1 MDACNKINLNVVNHF
16 PVFSQNP
23 SPGVQASAAAPK
35 MEARKDDAQ
44 RTALLS
50 SLPEKNQLAI
60 TQQAAGEEHFAGI
73 SDSAQTTPPSFAE
86 SAGSSKDK
94 AQSDFNRPLGFG
106 AGPAIYVQAHM
117 DNMFYPSKSPLE
129 MFQGLLEKSKE
140 TNVNRPLSFEKRESY
155 LGVAAQMNQTEIIQ
169 FLIEKNASVNYRDN
183 DGKTALDIAREN
195 RSFEAMQMLAQYG
208 AE

>member
-1 MDACNKINLNVVNHF
+1 MDACNKVNLNAVNHF
-16 PVFSQNP
+16 PVSNQNP
-23 SPGVQASAAAPK
+23 SSGAQASAAAPK
-35 MEARKDDAQ
+35 MEARKDDVQ

-50 SLPEKNQLAI
+50 SLPEKKQLAI
-60 TQQAAGEEHFAGI
+60 TQEAAEKEHPAGI
-73 SDSAQTTPPSFAE
+73 SNSAQSTPPSFVE
-86 SAGSSKDK
+86 SAGSSESK
-94 AQSDFNRPLGFG
+94 AQCDFNRPLGFG
-106 AGPAIYVQAHM
+106 AGPAMYVQAHM

-129 MFQGLLEKSKE
+129 MFQGLLEKSRE
-140 TNVNRPLSFEKRESY
+140 NNVNRPLSFEKRESY

-195 RSFEAMQMLAQYG
+195 RSFEAMQILAQYG